1 MDSMTTR
8 NNLLADFLKNPESAQ
23 ELNGLVEDIRH
34 TLMDYRVFTLKKI
47 ILIVSNIHLR
57 LHYNK
62 TSLMKTFRL

>member
-1 MDSMTTR
+1 MDAMTTQ
-8 NNLLADFLKNPESAQ
+8 NNLADFLKNPESAQ
-23 ELNGLVEDIRH
+23 ELNGLVENIRY

-62 TSLMKTFRL
+62 TSLTKMSRL